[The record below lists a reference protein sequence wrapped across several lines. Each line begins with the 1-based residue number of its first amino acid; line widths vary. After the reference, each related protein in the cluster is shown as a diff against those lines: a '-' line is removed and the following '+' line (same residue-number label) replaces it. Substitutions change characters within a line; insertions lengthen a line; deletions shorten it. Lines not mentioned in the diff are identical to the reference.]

1 MFVGSPQWAVVH
13 GIAKSQNNPV
23 TQVGLHAE
31 DGRGTVET
39 KVRQEG
45 GPLLLQS
52 ETFGGC

>member
-1 MFVGSPQWAVVH
+1 MFIGSPQCAVVH

-39 KVRQEG
+39 KVQQVRWAPPAAE
-45 GPLLLQS
+45 
-52 ETFGGC
+52 

>member
-1 MFVGSPQWAVVH
+1 MFVGSPQCAVVH